1 MEPVNV
7 FGAGGHA
14 RVVADIVEA
23 TGREVGRF
31 YDDAPRVETL
41 KGHPVVRP
49 TACDDHTEH
58 TAVESSCASVAG
70 PLVVA
75 IGVNKLRKEV
85 AERYC
90 VEYQVIV
97 APGAIVA
104 PSAKIGEGS
113 VVLQGS
119 VIQTDATVGRH
130 CIVNIGAM
138 IDHDCEIGDF
148 VHVAQGVALGGGV
161 KIGEGTWIGAG
172 SVVTSGV
179 KIGCWRVIP
188 PGSVITEDFE

>member
-1 MEPVNV
+1 MNV

-23 TGREVGRF
+23 TGREVGCF

-49 TACDDHTEH
+49 TACVDHTEH
-58 TAVESSCASVAG
+58 TAVESSCASVTG

-75 IGVNKLRKEV
+75 IGANKVRKEV

-90 VEYQVIV
+90 VEYQAIV

-104 PSAKIGEGS
+104 PSAKMGEGS
-113 VVLQGS
+113 VVLQGA
-119 VIQTDATVGRH
+119 VIQTDATVGCH